1 MHACTGHV
9 RLNPARFEH
18 GADSISPVCGCVKDQ
33 RQQRDD
39 QQ

>member
-1 MHACTGHV
+1 MHACTGRV
-9 RLNPARFEH
+9 RINPARFERE
-18 GADSISPVCGCVKDQ
+18 ADSISPVRACVKDP